1 MTANAKAIATTWY
14 DLDSAVY
21 FDSSFKL
28 FALISPIKV
37 THTSIDLVVVG
48 AKTKE
53 RIRQF

>member
-1 MTANAKAIATTWY
+1 VHCPAALLIARPAARMTANAKAIATTWY

-37 THTSIDLVVVG
+37 TH
-48 AKTKE
+48 E
-53 RIRQF
+53 Y